1 MHAQRQNFAI
11 PARLNLLVLVA
22 AATASAGLLAAASHA
37 SHWAWQWAAA
47 AGFSFTAN
55 TLFSLMHEAVHGLLH
70 PRPSINR
77 WGGRFAAAFFPTSFS
92 LQRGF
97 HLTHHRNNR
106 SPLERF
112 DYIEPGDIA
121 WLKRA
126 QWYAILTGLYWLV
139 TVFGL
144 LIYLIAPILL
154 RLPVLRRAVSRTAHQ
169 TSSRAYLAV
178 FDDTDPRVARAELL
192 GSLAIQLLLFF
203 ALDLNVAGWLLCY
216 AAFAINWSALQY
228 ADHAFSP
235 LDAHD
240 GAWNLRVNP
249 LTRALFLNY
258 HFHLAHHRHPQTPW
272 LYLGKLVDPAEARPS
287 FIGVWLSMWRGPR
300 RLNSDAGT

>member
-1 MHAQRQNFAI
+1 MRPHRPDFAI
-11 PARLNLLVLVA
+11 PARLNL
-22 AATASAGLLAAASHA
+22 GLLVTAIVVSAALLVAASHA
-37 SHWAWQWAAA
+37 SHWTLQLAAA
-47 AGFSFTAN
+47 VGFSFTAN
-55 TLFSLMHEAVHGLLH
+55 TLFSLMHESVHGLLH
-70 PRPSINR
+70 PLPAVNR
-77 WGGRFAAAFFPTSFS
+77 WGGRVAAAFFPTSLS

-121 WLKRA
+121 WLKHA

-139 TVFGL
+139 TVAGL
-144 LIYLIAPILL
+144 LIYLVAPIFLS
-154 RLPVLRRAVSRTAHQ
+154 LPILRRAASRTAQQ

-178 FDDTDPRVARAELL
+178 FDETDPRVARAELL
-192 GSLAIQLLLFF
+192 GSLAIQVLLFF
-203 ALDLNVAGWLLCY
+203 ALGLTVAGWLLCY
-216 AAFAINWSALQY
+216 AAFAVNWSALQY

-272 LYLGKLVDPAEARPS
+272 LHLGN
-287 FIGVWLSMWRGPR
+287 W
-300 RLNSDAGT
+300 